1 MDACL
6 KNLGEL
12 TQRIVSRKYRTW
24 HGYLSQEFRGI
35 NTEDYLKKI
44 QDLTWMLVSRM
55 QRNEEKVLSQE
66 CREINS
72 EAYLKNTG
80 DWETRE
86 IFLYVT
92 VFGLLVSED
101 EAFKFCLN
109 VCNYHSSNSITF
121 RISESSATSLRKK
134 QTLQ

>member
-1 MDACL
+1 
-6 KNLGEL
+6 
-12 TQRIVSRKYRTW
+12 
-24 HGYLSQEFRGI
+24 LSQEFRGI

-80 DWETRE
+80 D
-86 IFLYVT
+86 
-92 VFGLLVSED
+92 
-101 EAFKFCLN
+101 
-109 VCNYHSSNSITF
+109 
-121 RISESSATSLRKK
+121 
-134 QTLQ
+134 